1 MRIIAGR
8 ARGVQLAS
16 LAGDATRPTL
26 GRAKEGVFSSI
37 HFLLPGAA
45 VLDLYAGSGQLGL
58 EALSRGAAR
67 CVFVDEAADAVRIIR
82 QNVALCGF
90 AAEARV
96 ERTSAAAYVARAAGQ
111 FDVVFLDPP
120 FASGEFPGI
129 LADLAR
135 ICRPG
140 AAVLCESPSGAEMPA
155 RAGSLLLG
163 KTYRYGT
170 VKISRYTPDAGVPG
184 EPDSMGGI

>member
-8 ARGVQLAS
+8 ARGVQLES

-37 HFLLPGAA
+37 QFLLPGAV

-82 QNVALCGF
+82 QNIALCGF

-96 ERTSAAAYVARAAGQ
+96 ERTAAAAYVARAAEP
-111 FDVVFLDPP
+111 FDIVFLDPP

-129 LADLAR
+129 LAGLAR
-135 ICRPG
+135 VCRHG
-140 AAVLCESPSGAEMPA
+140 AVVLCESPAGAEMPET
-155 RAGSLLLG
+155 AGVLRLV

-170 VKISRYTPDAGVPG
+170 VKISRYAPRDDLPG
-184 EPDSMGGI
+184 EPGGIGGI